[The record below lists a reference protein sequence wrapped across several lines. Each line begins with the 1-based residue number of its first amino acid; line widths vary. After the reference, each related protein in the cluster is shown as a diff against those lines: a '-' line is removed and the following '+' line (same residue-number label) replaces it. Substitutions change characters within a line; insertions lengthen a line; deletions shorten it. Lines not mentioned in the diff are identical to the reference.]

1 MLFGNAL
8 QQKCIRLL
16 LNKSL
21 FSKPVEDLARLMN
34 ELQGK
39 VVPIPS
45 TPVRS
50 RRVARKKTSTLDD
63 STTGDSACAT
73 SDTSPQDLQDQE
85 FVRSSTPFPTTDE
98 ERLNKYD
105 DNWYLGKDLKNYC
118 NFFYRNFSS
127 RSHALYFSWLILF
140 GNLI

>member
-105 DNWYLGKDLKNYC
+105 DNWYLGKD
-118 NFFYRNFSS
+118 F
-127 RSHALYFSWLILF
+127 
-140 GNLI
+140 